1 MEIQSVSTV
10 FTDIQIGKDPK
21 SFGRSIPSEFSKPS
35 RLEVVA
41 ENIAEQGINNQRTK
55 NELTPP
61 PRTQAPDNNTPV
73 PANLYAKILE
83 DVEKQNQKEARLQQ
97 GPSLLNERF
106 TPLKD
111 TPLVDEMYQLF
122 LKNEHI
128 EHPELN
134 EEREVYTQE
143 VAGAE
148 GAQGDITLAP
158 QLEDL
163 TGIVR
168 NGVSLDG
175 LPSMYSNNPDF
186 SLGSSLRG
194 DDLYKEILDNI
205 HLEDRVLHGMMAP
218 ESPEIVQLQLEKGS
232 QVDSDA
238 MRFAYEYGLEFEE
251 VSRFKEDSIPR
262 SPVQNETGGES
273 REGLLSA
280 KMILNGDPNTEAL

>member
-10 FTDIQIGKDPK
+10 FTDVQIGKDPK

-61 PRTQAPDNNTPV
+61 PRIQAPKDNSPV

-83 DVEKQNQKEARLQQ
+83 DIERQNQKEARLQQ
-97 GPSLLNERF
+97 GPSLLEERY

-122 LKNEHI
+122 LNNKHI

-134 EEREVYTQE
+134 EEREVYNQE
-143 VAGAE
+143 IAGAE
-148 GAQGDITLAP
+148 GAKGDITLAP
-158 QLEDL
+158 QYEDL

-186 SLGSSLRG
+186 SLGTSLRG

-205 HLEDRVLHGMMAP
+205 HLEERVLNGMMAP
-218 ESPEIVQLQLEKGS
+218 VSPEVTQFHLEKGA
-232 QVDSDA
+232 QVNPA
-238 MRFAYEYGLEFEE
+238 EMQFAYEYGLEFEE
-251 VSRFKEDSIPR
+251 VSRFKEESIPR
-262 SPVQNETGGES
+262 SPVRNETGGES